1 MEVLIIINLLVS
13 SVVDTSVLSGV
24 DFAVDWTTKLS
35 FKIKGENSV
44 LTM

>member
-1 MEVLIIINLLVS
+1 
-13 SVVDTSVLSGV
+13 V